1 MERGHEAR
9 ACGDCTTAVSSV
21 YKESRIVVTGI
32 GHPLYGHTA
41 KYFPRKGQDHDLSH
55 SLPDTLF
62 TNYPPLDSTSS
73 ELLAVK
79 LSKAEEHAEFTLQQ
93 G

>member
-1 MERGHEAR
+1 MQGLQNCRQHG
-9 ACGDCTTAVSSV
+9 V
-21 YKESRIVVTGI
+21 YNESRLVVPGI
-32 GHPLYGHTA
+32 GHPLYRHSV

-55 SLPDTLF
+55 SLPDPLF

-73 ELLAVK
+73 KLLVEK
-79 LSKAEEHAEFTLQQ
+79 LSKAEVHKKFTLQQ

>member
-1 MERGHEAR
+1 MRRLHNF
-9 ACGDCTTAVSSV
+9 CQHCV
-21 YKESRIVVTGI
+21 YRESRLVVTGI
-32 GHPLYGHTA
+32 GHPFYGHSA

-55 SLPDTLF
+55 SLPDPLF

-73 ELLAVK
+73 ELLALK
-79 LSKAEEHAEFTLQQ
+79 LSKAEVHAKFTLQQ